1 MIWEDYPE
9 TRDRIATEAADLIIQ
24 LYEKRK
30 VAVKEIDKI
39 DLYSKMLFNAPEDF
53 VNSIVE
59 VKLCIHDFYEAIDF
73 EIHDRFATDPANVFV
88 FYEQCAIP
96 TIESIRRSK
105 REDRMYIKEDPYP
118 CLRPRRDLVKK
129 RQEGMAI
136 ATLLGKTS
144 TKKAMEAFV
153 KNYREDRNYAGYENY
168 LVYSWKHI
176 RMEFLA
182 LACQDNDE
190 DERKKPETEG
200 DVRTKDEPYI
210 RENIILR
217 CKLQWLKATIQQI
230 EKLMPT
236 LRITRMVET
245 HPKDYHAF
253 SPEQKEILD
262 TLARNVQAMGKLIN
276 ERLY

>member
-1 MIWEDYPE
+1 
-9 TRDRIATEAADLIIQ
+9 
-24 LYEKRK
+24 
-30 VAVKEIDKI
+30 
-39 DLYSKMLFNAPEDF
+39 
-53 VNSIVE
+53 
-59 VKLCIHDFYEAIDF
+59 
-73 EIHDRFATDPANVFV
+73 
-88 FYEQCAIP
+88 
-96 TIESIRRSK
+96 
-105 REDRMYIKEDPYP
+105 MYIKKEYYC
-118 CLRPRRDLVKK
+118 CLEPRRDLVKE

-144 TKKAMEAFV
+144 TKKVMEAFV